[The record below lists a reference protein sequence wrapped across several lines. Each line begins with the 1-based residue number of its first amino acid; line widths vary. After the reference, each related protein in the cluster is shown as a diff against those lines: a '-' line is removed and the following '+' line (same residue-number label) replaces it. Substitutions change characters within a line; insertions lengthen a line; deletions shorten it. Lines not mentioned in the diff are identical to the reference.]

1 VKARG
6 ELAGANKERT
16 VEYQPLSDPAQLRV
30 LEGLTHLLLHGVL
43 LVIAVASVVLLCLY
57 LSELRLPQRRP
68 SGVEER
74 GWRATAGPLLAARRR
89 ASLDHLTPIRLWAGG
104 AEG

>member
-1 VKARG
+1 
-6 ELAGANKERT
+6 

-43 LVIAVASVVLLCLY
+43 LVIAVAAVVLLCLY

-68 SGVEER
+68 SEVAAGSSRRCEEVR
-74 GWRATAGPLLAARRR
+74 GSRRR
-89 ASLDHLTPIRLWAGG
+89 ECRAAADAIG
-104 AEG
+104 